1 MSRAT
6 TGRWFIS
13 LATRFLVA
21 FIAGAVLPLVVFG
34 IFQVTSSYSVQRAQV
49 EELQHEAARNAA
61 NTIDTYL
68 EQIEDEMTL
77 TAREWSLQTDKSRTA
92 LLDSLLAYNVGFET
106 LTLMDK
112 TGQEVAKTS
121 RYTLFGSED
130 LDSRAASPE
139 FLVPMQGE
147 RYLGPTSI
155 SQYGEPLVTLAIPIK
170 NVRGEIAGVLSAEVN
185 LKHTWDII
193 AHMEIG
199 RGGYAY
205 VVNGEGRLIAH
216 RDSSLV
222 LQGRDLSGLEGVR
235 SALQGQAVTD
245 LYTGLEGQGV
255 IGSYQALRQADWFIL
270 VEAPTREALANVYR
284 AVIVNVAVIAATLAL
299 AVLLGWY
306 MTRIV
311 VQPLKRLQEGAAII
325 GGGDLTHRIDIQTR
339 DEVGALASAFN
350 AMTAQLQ
357 ETIGTLK
364 QRSDYLQA
372 TVQEYVE
379 YMAEVGQGNL
389 AVRLTLDGDRYE
401 EDDPLVMLGHRLNET
416 VASLQG
422 MSIQIRNAANNLN
435 EAAAEILAATTQQVS
450 GANEQS
456 AAISQTTTTVDEVKT
471 ISEQAIARAQEVVDA
486 SQRTVQ
492 VSRSGQ
498 QTVQNTIGNMAQI
511 KARVEGIA
519 ETILALSEQT
529 QQIGDIIATVN
540 DLAAQSNILALNAS
554 VEAARAGEHGKGFA
568 VVAIEVR
575 NLAEQSKQATAQV
588 KDILLD
594 IQKGINTT
602 VMATEEG
609 TKVVDQG
616 VQLTAQTREVIEQL
630 SGVIDESAQT
640 AMQVMAGGRQQASGV
655 EQIALAMQNINQATM
670 QSLSSTRQ
678 AEKAAQE
685 LNDLAR
691 TLTETVEQYQL

>member
-1 MSRAT
+1 MKANPMDVAT
-6 TGRWFIS
+6 AGTQEVGQELSSSAHSSAQERGYLIV
-13 LATRFLVA
+13 LALMM
-21 FIAGAVLPLVVFG
+21 I
-34 IFQVTSSYSVQRAQV
+34 
-49 EELQHEAARNAA
+49 
-61 NTIDTYL
+61 
-68 EQIEDEMTL
+68 
-77 TAREWSLQTDKSRTA
+77 
-92 LLDSLLAYNVGFET
+92 LLASVY
-106 LTLMDK
+106 
-112 TGQEVAKTS
+112 
-121 RYTLFGSED
+121 
-130 LDSRAASPE
+130 
-139 FLVPMQGE
+139 
-147 RYLGPTSI
+147 
-155 SQYGEPLVTLAIPIK
+155 PL
-170 NVRGEIAGVLSAEVN
+170 
-185 LKHTWDII
+185 
-193 AHMEIG
+193 
-199 RGGYAY
+199 
-205 VVNGEGRLIAH
+205 
-216 RDSSLV
+216 
-222 LQGRDLSGLEGVR
+222 
-235 SALQGQAVTD
+235 
-245 LYTGLEGQGV
+245 
-255 IGSYQALRQADWFIL
+255 LRQS
-270 VEAPTREALANVYR
+270 VYEGSSDLH
-284 AVIVNVAVIAATLAL
+284 ATIE
-299 AVLLGWY
+299 
-306 MTRIV
+306 M
-311 VQPLKRLQEGAAII
+311 
-325 GGGDLTHRIDIQTR
+325 
-339 DEVGALASAFN
+339 VGALFGLVAGVALIVRFYTLGNRFHLFIGLAFFVNGAEDFVHGLLAFRNLFGLPASSVAQFIPGTYVTGRLLLGVILLLAPSVPIWFGESKNPKRETKWISSIVVIVSIVLTALAFQSPLPN
-350 AMTAQLQ
+350 FIYPENLISRPVDFLSGIVLLVALAAFLRKYHQERDMLTWWVALSIGVNVVGQVLMSFSKALYDPFFDIAHVYKVLGYMIPLLGFSLYQITVITERQQAEQSAQDAQIHLHEMLQ
-357 ETIGTLK
+357 SEQE
-364 QRSDYLQA
+364 QREHLQA
-372 TVQEYVE
+372 TVQKYVE

-389 AVRLTLDGDRYE
+389 LARLTLDGDGHGQG
-401 EDDPLVMLGHRLNET
+401 DPLLVLGHNLNEMT
-416 VASLQG
+416 ASLQG
-422 MSIQIRNAANNLN
+422 MILQIREAANNLSS
-435 EAAAEILAATTQQVS
+435 AAAEILAATTQQAL

-486 SQRTVQ
+486 SQRTVE

-498 QTVQNTIGNMAQI
+498 QTVQDTFGNMAQI

-519 ETILALSEQT
+519 ENILALSEQT